1 MNRIRLY
8 LHRLFRRPAI
18 TGPMRL
24 YTRRVPDG
32 VFLDLEDYFTYVIE
46 TLTDDEAAFALLLE
60 IAEDRSMVREHDGW
74 EPERLLMERLAEQ
87 IGHEIPVRG
96 KSLRRLGQRLLSAVP
111 KPVAG
116 NVVSIPAQREGEAA
130 A

>member
-8 LHRLFRRPAI
+8 LHRLFRRPAL

-32 VFLDLEDYFTYVIE
+32 VFLDLEEYFVHVIE
-46 TLTDDEAAFALLLE
+46 TLADDEEALTLLME
-60 IAEDRSMVREHDGW
+60 IVDDRAVSREHDGW
-74 EPERLLMERLAEQ
+74 EPEKLLMEHLALIVGYEV
-87 IGHEIPVRG
+87 PVRG
-96 KSLRRLGQRLLSAVP
+96 QSLARLADRLKAASP
-111 KPVAG
+111 KPV
-116 NVVSIPAQREGEAA
+116 VIPAQRKGGAA

>member
-32 VFLDLEDYFTYVIE
+32 VFLDLEEYLVHVIE
-46 TLTDDEAAFALLLE
+46 TLADDPDAYALFLE
-60 IAEDRSMVREHDGW
+60 LADDRSVSREHDGW
-74 EPERLLMERLAEQ
+74 EPEKLLMEKLALVVGYEV
-87 IGHEIPVRG
+87 PVRG
-96 KSLRRLGQRLLSAVP
+96 AALTRLVGKLRAAAPAATVVAV
-111 KPVAG
+111 
-116 NVVSIPAQREGEAA
+116 PAQRGAGAA
-130 A
+130 

>member
-24 YTRRVPDG
+24 YTRRVSDG
-32 VFLDLEDYFTYVIE
+32 VFLDLEEYFVHVIE
-46 TLTDDEAAFALLLE
+46 TLADDEDALALFME
-60 IAEDRSMVREHDGW
+60 IVDDRSTAREHNGW
-74 EPERLLMERLAEQ
+74 EPEKLLMEHLALAVGYEVPVRGEALARLAE
-87 IGHEIPVRG
+87 
-96 KSLRRLGQRLLSAVP
+96 KLKAAAP
-111 KPVAG
+111 KPV
-116 NVVSIPAQREGEAA
+116 VIPAQRREGGAA

>member
-32 VFLDLEDYFTYVIE
+32 VFLDLEEYFVHVI
-46 TLTDDEAAFALLLE
+46 TTIADDEDALTLLME
-60 IAEDRSMVREHDGW
+60 IVDDRNTAREHDGW
-74 EPERLLMERLAEQ
+74 EPEKLLMEHLALIVGWEV
-87 IGHEIPVRG
+87 PVRG
-96 KSLRRLGQRLLSAVP
+96 ESLVRLADRLRAAAP
-111 KPVAG
+111 KPV
-116 NVVSIPAQREGEAA
+116 VIPAQREAGAA
-130 A
+130 

>member
-32 VFLDLEDYFTYVIE
+32 VFLDLEEYFVHVVTTIADNE
-46 TLTDDEAAFALLLE
+46 DALALLME
-60 IAEDRSMVREHDGW
+60 IVEDRSVSREHSGW
-74 EPERLLMERLAEQ
+74 EPEKLLMEHLALQVGYEV
-87 IGHEIPVRG
+87 PVRG
-96 KSLRRLGQRLLSAVP
+96 EALVRLADRLKAAAP
-111 KPVAG
+111 KPV
-116 NVVSIPAQREGEAA
+116 VIPAQRGEGSAA
-130 A
+130 

>member
-32 VFLDLEDYFTYVIE
+32 VFLDLEDYFIHVIE
-46 TLTDDEAAFALLLE
+46 TLTDDEEALALLLE
-60 IAEDRSMVREHDGW
+60 IAEDRGTAREHDGW
-74 EPERLLMERLAEQ
+74 EPEQLLMEKLALVV
-87 IGHEIPVRG
+87 GYEIPVRG
-96 KSLRRLGQRLLSAVP
+96 KALVRLAGRLRAAAP
-111 KPVAG
+111 AA
-116 NVVSIPAQREGEAA
+116 SIPAQREAGAA
-130 A
+130 

>member
-32 VFLDLEDYFTYVIE
+32 VFLDLEDYFVHVIE
-46 TLTDDEAAFALLLE
+46 TLTDDEEALALLLE
-60 IAEDRSMVREHDGW
+60 IAEDRGTAREHDGW
-74 EPERLLMERLAEQ
+74 EPEQLLVEKLAL
-87 IGHEIPVRG
+87 IVGYEIPVRG
-96 KSLRRLGQRLLSAVP
+96 QALARLADRLKAAAPVPAVRIPGQRE
-111 KPVAG
+111 AG
-116 NVVSIPAQREGEAA
+116 AA
-130 A
+130 